1 MWPAGFSVDMEK
13 CSLADHRKP
22 FRNFFKIYIKLATLW
37 LRHSLSMQKGGTK
50 PLWEELYEDH
60 YKELVAYGTRMSG
73 SKELAEDLVQETF
86 VKALMNTE
94 TVADLSPSKQRA
106 WLFRTFKNLFFDRYR
121 RAILESEYEQNWQP
135 EYIDDPGMQEIE
147 NAMLL
152 QNINPQDRAIFQLR
166 YFDGYSAEEIAQM
179 MNLPPGTIRSK
190 LSRCRKFLKQNLER

>member
-1 MWPAGFSVDMEK
+1 M
-13 CSLADHRKP
+13 
-22 FRNFFKIYIKLATLW
+22 
-37 LRHSLSMQKGGTK
+37 
-50 PLWEELYEDH
+50 WEELYEDH

-121 RAILESEYEQNWQP
+121 RAVLENEYAQSLQP
-135 EYIDDPGMQEIE
+135 EYSEDRGIQEIE
-147 NAMLL
+147 NAILL
-152 QNINPQDRAIFQLR
+152 QSVNPQDRAIFQLR
-166 YFDGYSAEEIAQM
+166 YFDGYSAEEISKM

-190 LSRCRKFLKQNLER
+190 LSRCRKYLRENLE

>member
-1 MWPAGFSVDMEK
+1 M
-13 CSLADHRKP
+13 
-22 FRNFFKIYIKLATLW
+22 
-37 LRHSLSMQKGGTK
+37 
-50 PLWEELYEDH
+50 WEELYEDH

-94 TVADLSPSKQRA
+94 TVADLSPCKQRA
-106 WLFRTFKNLFFDRYR
+106 WLFRTFKNLFFDRHR
-121 RAILESEYEQNWQP
+121 RAVLESEYEQNWQS
-135 EYIDDPGMQEIE
+135 EYIEDPGMQEIE

-152 QNINPQDRAIFQLR
+152 QSIKAQDRAIFQLR

>member
-1 MWPAGFSVDMEK
+1 M
-13 CSLADHRKP
+13 
-22 FRNFFKIYIKLATLW
+22 
-37 LRHSLSMQKGGTK
+37 
-50 PLWEELYEDH
+50 WEELYEDH

-94 TVADLSPSKQRA
+94 TVADLSSGKRRA
-106 WLFRTFKNLFFDRYR
+106 WLFRTFKNLFFDRCR
-121 RAILESEYEQNWQP
+121 RAVLESEYAQNWRP
-135 EYIDDPGMQEIE
+135 EYIDDQGMQEVE

-152 QNINPQDRAIFQLR
+152 QSVDPQDRAIFELR
-166 YFDGYSAEEIAQM
+166 YFDGYSAVEISQM